1 VNLPNVFVALNGR
14 WLDMQVIIGRH
25 AESVFQ
31 AQKIILFDEL
41 AKRERSFDRG
51 IFAIDW
57 CKDSSDLVVEQL
69 AQFV

>member
-1 VNLPNVFVALNGR
+1 
-14 WLDMQVIIGRH
+14 MQFIIRRD

-31 AQKIILFDEL
+31 AEKIILFDKPAE
-41 AKRERSFDRG
+41 RERSFDRG